1 MALVLLITVPAGG
14 LLGSNGRG
22 SNQAPSAVADLN
34 LRGGL
39 GGVRVGG
46 RREAWMA
53 SQGTGDDFVGRGA
66 ELAMLHRAL
75 CERRSGR
82 PAIVAVEGE
91 PGIGKTRLLHRF
103 AAEASDL
110 EVLWASGDE
119 AEMSLDYG
127 VAEQLWAAVPAG
139 LGVDRP
145 PMTAG
150 AAAAGGFAVGAA
162 LLDVLGALQQRGTV
176 AIVVDDL
183 QWADLPSARALL
195 FALRRLRRDNI
206 LVLLASRTYS
216 LARLGDSWSR
226 LLAERARRIRL
237 HGLTPPDLQP
247 LARALLG
254 LDLAPA
260 ARERLC
266 EHTGGN
272 PLYVRALLEELP
284 ASALADPSRELPAP
298 RSYSAIVLTRVA
310 QLSHSAQDLLAAAS
324 VVGVR
329 SSLPVVAAAAG
340 SGDPVAAFDEACAAD
355 LVTPAVRAGTG
366 EITFSHPLIR
376 AAIYGDL
383 PLGRRRHLHL
393 AVAGLLA
400 GREALFHR
408 VAATHDADDG
418 LATALAALADS
429 DIAAG
434 ELPKAAQLLFSA
446 ARLSADPAVGEE
458 RLLRAVELLLVAG
471 EASARDHVEAVRS
484 CRDGPHKRLV
494 TGLLTATAGQLG
506 EAVAQLEHLATDTQ
520 LLRGSALFGRLAAGL
535 AFLCSMQG
543 RGPEAAEWANQA
555 LVTTGNDPTTSL
567 TARQVLATALAMA
580 DRTAEALAML
590 APLSPGRIS
599 PGPYEPELV
608 TTRGALKASI
618 GDYVGASRDLA
629 AVLRWA
635 RAGAPLRSLPDAYA
649 ALAQAEYGLGEWD
662 NAATHAELA
671 ASLAR
676 DLGHFWFLAQAHKI
690 AVDIYAAR
698 GEWEF
703 ATEHAAAAR
712 QAARHIDVPGQ
723 VAAAAVAEATVA
735 WAQGNWQAVLD
746 ALAPLRQPN
755 LAELTRNFDPFTW
768 RLHQAEALLGVGR
781 ADRAAQVLD
790 ELEAA
795 PARPP
800 ATVLAIHRLRAGLAL
815 TRADPEAARARFSAG
830 LAAAAQSTCLQHAL
844 LAMDYARLLRTGG
857 NRREAIRLLRTA
869 RQILSELGAR
879 PFLDACGTE
888 LSACGVP
895 ISGTPRPANPHNLT
909 AKEQAVARLIA
920 RGLSNREAAAELYVS
935 AKAIEYHLGNIYAK
949 TGITSRH
956 QLAAALSSEPAADR
970 GAATVPAGRQS
981 LGVRTPPG

>member
-1 MALVLLITVPAGG
+1 MAG
-14 LLGSNGRG
+14 
-22 SNQAPSAVADLN
+22 
-34 LRGGL
+34 
-39 GGVRVGG
+39 
-46 RREAWMA
+46 
-53 SQGTGDDFVGRGA
+53 QGTGDDFVGRGA
-66 ELAMLHRAL
+66 ELAMLDRAL
-75 CERRSGR
+75 REARAGR
-82 PAIVAVEGE
+82 PPTVAVEGE
-91 PGIGKTRLLHRF
+91 PGIGKTWLLHRF
-103 AAEASDL
+103 AAEVPDL

-127 VAEQLWAAVPAG
+127 VAGQLWAGVPAG
-139 LGVDRP
+139 LGVDGP
-145 PMTAG
+145 LLTAD

-176 AIVVDDL
+176 AVVVDDL

-195 FALRRLRRDNI
+195 FALRRLRQDNI
-206 LVLLASRTYS
+206 LVLLASRPHS
-216 LARLGDSWSR
+216 LARLGDGWSR
-226 LLAERARRIRL
+226 LLAERARRMRL

-254 LDLAPA
+254 TDLTLA

-284 ASALADPSRELPAP
+284 ASALADQSRALPAP
-298 RSYSAIVLTRVA
+298 HSYAAIVLTRVA
-310 QLSHSAQDLLAAAS
+310 QLSHSAQDLVAAAS
-324 VVGVR
+324 VIGVR
-329 SSLPVVAAAAG
+329 SSLPVAAAAAG
-340 SGDPVAAFDEACAAD
+340 IGDPVAAFDEACAAG

-393 AVAGLLA
+393 AVADLLA
-400 GREALFHR
+400 GPEALFHR
-408 VAATHDADDG
+408 AAATDGADDE
-418 LATALAALADS
+418 LSAELAALADS

-434 ELPKAAQLLFSA
+434 ELPKAAQLLFSS
-446 ARLSADPAVGEE
+446 ARFSPDPAAGEE

-471 EASARDHVEAVRS
+471 EASARDHVDAVRS
-484 CRDGPHKRLV
+484 CRDGPHKRFV
-494 TGLLTATAGQLG
+494 MAVLTATAGQLG

-520 LLRGSALFGRLAAGL
+520 LRRGSALSGRVAAGL
-535 AFLCSMQG
+535 AFLSSMQG
-543 RGPEAAEWANQA
+543 RGPEAVDWANQA

-580 DRTAEALAML
+580 DRTADALAML
-590 APLSPGRIS
+590 APLSPARIS
-599 PGPYEPELV
+599 PDPHEPELV

-618 GDYVGASRDLA
+618 GDYAGASRDLE
-629 AVLRWA
+629 AVVRWA
-635 RAGAPLRSLPDAYA
+635 RGGAQLRSLPDAYA

-671 ASLAR
+671 VSLAR
-676 DLGHFWFLAQAHKI
+676 DLGHFWFLAQVHKV
-690 AVDIYAAR
+690 AVDVYAAR
-698 GEWEF
+698 GEWQF
-703 ATEHAAAAR
+703 ATEHVTAAQ
-712 QAARHIDVPGQ
+712 QASRHIDVPGQ
-723 VAAAAVAEATVA
+723 VAAASVAEATLA
-735 WAQGNWQAVLD
+735 WAQGNWQGVLD
-746 ALAPLRQPN
+746 ALAPLRQEN
-755 LAELTRNFDPFTW
+755 LAVLTRNFDPFTW
-768 RLHQAEALLGVGR
+768 RLQQSEALLSVGR
-781 ADRAAQVLD
+781 LDQAARVLD
-790 ELEAA
+790 EVEAA

-800 ATVLAIHRLRAGLAL
+800 AAVLAIHRLRAGLAL
-815 TRADPEAARARFSAG
+815 AHAKPGTARARFSAG
-830 LAAAAQSTCLQHAL
+830 IATATHSGTCFQRAL

-869 RQILSELGAR
+869 HQILSELGAK

-895 ISGTPRPANPHNLT
+895 ISETPVPANPHSLT
-909 AKEQAVARLIA
+909 AKEQVVARLVA

-956 QLAAALSSEPAADR
+956 QLGAVLSSQPTAERGTAA
-970 GAATVPAGRQS
+970 VPPSGN
-981 LGVRTPPG
+981 PWK

>member
-1 MALVLLITVPAGG
+1 
-14 LLGSNGRG
+14 
-22 SNQAPSAVADLN
+22 
-34 LRGGL
+34 
-39 GGVRVGG
+39 
-46 RREAWMA
+46 MA

-66 ELAMLHRAL
+66 ELAMLHRAV
-75 CERRSGR
+75 CEARAGR

-103 AAEASDL
+103 VAEASDL
-110 EVLWASGDE
+110 EVVWASGDE

-145 PMTAG
+145 PPTPG
-150 AAAAGGFAVGAA
+150 ASAAGGFAVGAA
-162 LLDVLGALQQRGTV
+162 LLDMFGALQQKGTAV
-176 AIVVDDL
+176 VVVDDL

-195 FALRRLRRDNI
+195 FALRRLRRDSI
-206 LVLLASRTYS
+206 LVLLASRTHS

-226 LLAERARRIRL
+226 LLAERAGRLCL
-237 HGLTPPDLQP
+237 HGLTQQDLQP

-254 LDLAPA
+254 VDLALA

-284 ASALADPSRELPAP
+284 ASALADQSRELPAP
-298 RSYSAIVLTRVA
+298 QSYAAIVLTRVA

-340 SGDPVAAFDEACAAD
+340 IGDPVAAFDEACAAD
-355 LVTPAVRAGTG
+355 LMTPAMRAGTG

-383 PLGRRRHLHL
+383 SLGRRRHLHL
-393 AVAGLLA
+393 AAAGLLA

-408 VAATHDADDG
+408 VAATHGADDE
-418 LATALAALADS
+418 LAAELAALADTE
-429 DIAAG
+429 IAAG
-434 ELPKAAQLLFSA
+434 ELPEAAQHLLSA
-446 ARLSADPAVGEE
+446 AKLSPDLAASEE

-471 EASARDHVEAVRS
+471 EASARDHVKAVRL
-484 CRDGPHKRLV
+484 CRDGPHKRLIMGV
-494 TGLLTATAGQLG
+494 LTATAGQLG
-506 EAVAQLEHLATDTQ
+506 EAVAQLEHLAADPQ
-520 LLRGSALFGRLAAGL
+520 LRRGSALSGRVAAAL

-543 RGPEAAEWANQA
+543 RGPEAVDWANRA
-555 LVTTGNDPTTSL
+555 LVTTGNDPTTRL

-580 DRTAEALAML
+580 DRTADALAML

-618 GDYVGASRDLA
+618 GDYAGASRDLEA
-629 AVLRWA
+629 AVRWA

-649 ALAQAEYGLGEWD
+649 ALAQADYGLGEWD

-671 ASLAR
+671 VSLAR
-676 DLGHFWFLAQAHKI
+676 DLGHFWFLAQAHKVAI
-690 AVDIYAAR
+690 DIYSAR

-703 ATEHAAAAR
+703 ATKHVAAAR
-712 QAARHIDVPGQ
+712 QATRHIDVPGQ
-723 VAAAAVAEATVA
+723 LAALSVAEATLA

-755 LAELTRNFDPFTW
+755 LAALTRNFDPFTW
-768 RLHQAEALLGVGR
+768 RLHQAEALLGAGR
-781 ADRAAQVLD
+781 LDQAAQVLD
-790 ELEAA
+790 EVEATSA
-795 PARPP
+795 PPP
-800 ATVLAIHRLRAGLAL
+800 ATVLAVHRLRAGLAL
-815 TRADPEAARARFSAG
+815 ARAEPGAARARFG
-830 LAAAAQSTCLQHAL
+830 VGIVAAEQSGTCLQHAL
-844 LAMDYARLLRTGG
+844 LAMDYARLLRAGG

-869 RQILSELGAR
+869 YQILSELGAR

-888 LSACGVP
+888 LSACGVS
-895 ISGTPRPANPHNLT
+895 ISGTPAPANPNSLT
-909 AKEQAVARLIA
+909 AKEQVVARLVA

-935 AKAIEYHLGNIYAK
+935 TKAIEYHLGNIYAK

-956 QLAAALSSEPAADR
+956 QLAVVLSSAPTADR
-970 GAATVPAGRQS
+970 AAAAVLPSRQS
-981 LGVRTPPG
+981 REVRTPP

>member
-1 MALVLLITVPAGG
+1 M
-14 LLGSNGRG
+14 
-22 SNQAPSAVADLN
+22 
-34 LRGGL
+34 
-39 GGVRVGG
+39 VG
-46 RREAWMA
+46 
-53 SQGTGDDFVGRGA
+53 QGTGDDFVGRGA
-66 ELAMLHRAL
+66 ELALLYCALGEARA
-75 CERRSGR
+75 GR
-82 PAIVAVEGE
+82 PAVVAVEGE
-91 PGIGKTRLLHRF
+91 PGIGKTQLLHRF

-119 AEMSLDYG
+119 AEVSLDYG
-127 VAEQLWAAVPAG
+127 VAEQLWAGVPAG
-139 LGVDRP
+139 LGVDGP
-145 PMTAG
+145 PLTAG

-195 FALRRLRRDNI
+195 FAVRRLRRDNI
-206 LVLLASRTYS
+206 LVLLASRTHS

-226 LLAERARRIRL
+226 LLDERARRIRL

-272 PLYVRALLEELP
+272 PLYVRALLQELP
-284 ASALADPSRELPAP
+284 ASALADPSGPLPAP
-298 RSYSAIVLTRVA
+298 HSYSATVLTRVA
-310 QLSHSAQDLLAAAS
+310 QLSHPAQDLLAAAS

-329 SSLPVVAAAAG
+329 SSLPVAAAAAG
-340 SGDPVAAFDEACAAD
+340 IGDPVAAFDEACAAR

-366 EITFSHPLIR
+366 EITFAHPLIR

-383 PLGRRRHLHL
+383 PLGRRRQLHR
-393 AVAGLLA
+393 AVASLLA
-400 GREALFHR
+400 SPEALSHR
-408 VAATHDADDG
+408 VAAAHAADDE
-418 LATALAALADS
+418 LAAELAALADS
-429 DIAAG
+429 NIAAG
-434 ELPKAAQLLFSA
+434 QLPKAAQHLLSA
-446 ARLSADPAVGEE
+446 ARLSPDPAACEE
-458 RLLRAVELLLVAG
+458 RLLRAVELLLTAG
-471 EASARDHVEAVRS
+471 DASATDHLEAVRS

-494 TGLLTATAGQLG
+494 VGLLTATAGQLG
-506 EAVAQLEHLATDTQ
+506 EAVAQLEHLAKDTQ
-520 LLRGSALFGRLAAGL
+520 LRPGSALSGRVAAGL

-555 LVTTGNDPTTSL
+555 LAATGTDPATGL
-567 TARQVLATALAMA
+567 TARQVLASALAMA
-580 DRTAEALAML
+580 DRTADALALL

-599 PGPYEPELV
+599 PGPYEPELL

-618 GDYVGASRDLA
+618 GDDAGASRDLA
-629 AVLRWA
+629 AVLRWV
-635 RAGAPLRSLPDAYA
+635 RAGAPLRSLPAAHA
-649 ALAQAEYGLGEWD
+649 ALAQAECGLGEWD
-662 NAATHAELA
+662 DAATHAELA
-671 ASLAR
+671 VSLAR
-676 DLGHFWFLAQAHKI
+676 DLGHFWFLAQAHKV

-703 ATEHAAAAR
+703 ATEHVAAAR
-712 QAARHIDVPGQ
+712 QAARRIDVPAQ
-723 VAAAAVAEATVA
+723 VAAASMAEATLA

-746 ALAPLRQPN
+746 ALAPLRQRN

-768 RLHQAEALLGVGR
+768 RLQQAEALVATR
-781 ADRAAQVLD
+781 RPDQAAQVLD

-795 PARPP
+795 PARPH

-815 TRADPEAARARFSAG
+815 TRAQPRAARARFSLG
-830 LAAAAQSTCLQHAL
+830 VAAAAHSGTCLQRAL

-869 RQILSELGAR
+869 HQILSQLGAK

-895 ISGTPRPANPHNLT
+895 IAGAPAPANPHSLT
-909 AKEQAVARLIA
+909 TKEQVVARLVA

-956 QLAAALSSEPAADR
+956 QLAAALSSQPAADR
-970 GAATVPAGRQS
+970 AAAAVPASRQS
-981 LGVRTPPG
+981 PEVRTPS

>member
-1 MALVLLITVPAGG
+1 
-14 LLGSNGRG
+14 
-22 SNQAPSAVADLN
+22 
-34 LRGGL
+34 
-39 GGVRVGG
+39 
-46 RREAWMA
+46 MA
-53 SQGTGDDFVGRGA
+53 SQGTGDDFAGRGA
-66 ELAMLHRAL
+66 ELALLHRAL
-75 CERRSGR
+75 CEARTGR

-119 AEMSLDYG
+119 AEMSLAHG
-127 VAEQLWAAVPAG
+127 VAEQLWAGVPAG
-139 LGVDRP
+139 LRLDGP
-145 PMTAG
+145 SLTTG

-195 FALRRLRRDNI
+195 FAFRRLRRDNI
-206 LVLLASRTYS
+206 LVLLASRTHS

-284 ASALADPSRELPAP
+284 AIALADQSRELPAP
-298 RSYSAIVLTRVA
+298 HSYSAIVLTRVA
-310 QLSHSAQDLLAAAS
+310 QLSHSAQNLLAAAS

-329 SSLPVVAAAAG
+329 SSLPVAAAAAG
-340 SGDPVAAFDEACAAD
+340 IGDPVAAFDEACAAG
-355 LVTPAVRAGTG
+355 LVTPVVRASTG

-383 PLGRRRHLHL
+383 PLGRRDHLHL
-393 AVAGLLA
+393 AVGGMLA
-400 GREALFHR
+400 GPEALFHR
-408 VAATHDADDG
+408 VAAAHGADDE
-418 LATALAALADS
+418 LSAELAALADS
-429 DIAAG
+429 DIASG

-446 ARLSADPAVGEE
+446 ARLSPDPAASEE

-471 EASARDHVEAVRS
+471 EASATDHVEAVRS

-494 TGLLTATAGQLG
+494 MAVLTATAGQLG
-506 EAVAQLEHLATDTQ
+506 EAVAQLEHLVTDGQ
-520 LLRGSALFGRLAAGL
+520 LRRGSALSGRVAAAL

-543 RGPEAAEWANQA
+543 RGHEAVGWANQA
-555 LVTTGNDPTTSL
+555 LATTGNDPTTRL

-580 DRTAEALAML
+580 DRTADALAML

-599 PGPYEPELV
+599 PGPYEPELL
-608 TTRGALKASI
+608 TTRGTLKASI
-618 GDYVGASRDLA
+618 GDYAGASRDLE
-629 AVLRWA
+629 AVVRWA

-649 ALAQAEYGLGEWD
+649 ALAQAEYGLGGWD

-671 ASLAR
+671 VSLAR
-676 DLGHFWFLAQAHKI
+676 DLGHFWFLAQAHKV
-690 AVDIYAAR
+690 AVDIYSAR

-703 ATEHAAAAR
+703 ATEHVAAAR

-723 VAAAAVAEATVA
+723 LAAAGVAEATLA
-735 WAQGNWQAVLD
+735 WAQGNWQGVLE
-746 ALAPLRQPN
+746 ALAPLRQGN
-755 LAELTRNFDPFTW
+755 LAVLTRNFDPFTW
-768 RLHQAEALLGVGR
+768 RLQQAEALLGAGR
-781 ADRAAQVLD
+781 LDQAARVLD
-790 ELEAA
+790 EVEAA
-795 PARPP
+795 PGRPP
-800 ATVLAIHRLRAGLAL
+800 ATVLAIYRLRAGLAL
-815 TRADPEAARARFSAG
+815 ARAEPAAAQARFSAG
-830 LAAAAQSTCLQHAL
+830 IAAAAQSGTCLHRGL
-844 LAMDYARLLRTGG
+844 LAMDNARLLRTGG
-857 NRREAIRLLRTA
+857 NRRQAIRLLRTA
-869 RQILSELGAR
+869 HQILSELGAK
-879 PFLDACGTE
+879 PFLDACSTE

-895 ISGTPRPANPHNLT
+895 IAGTPAPANPHSLT
-909 AKEQAVARLIA
+909 AKEQVVARLVA

-935 AKAIEYHLGNIYAK
+935 AKTVEYHLGNIYAK

-956 QLAAALSSEPAADR
+956 QLGAVLSSQQAADR
-970 GAATVPAGRQS
+970 SAAAVLPQRQS
-981 LGVRTPPG
+981 QELRTPP

>member
-1 MALVLLITVPAGG
+1 MILLITRPAGSW
-14 LLGSNGRG
+14 LDSNGRG
-22 SNQAPSAVADLN
+22 STYARTRSLTSICVAAWS
-34 LRGGL
+34 
-39 GGVRVGG
+39 GVRVGG
-46 RREAWMA
+46 RREARMA
-53 SQGTGDDFVGRGA
+53 SQDTGDDFAGRGA

-75 CERRSGR
+75 RAARAGQ
-82 PAIVAVEGE
+82 PTIVAVEGE

-103 AAEASDL
+103 AAEAPDL

-127 VAEQLWAAVPAG
+127 VAQQLWAAVPAET
-139 LGVDRP
+139 GVAGP
-145 PMTAG
+145 PPVTG
-150 AAAAGGFAVGAA
+150 PAAGGFAVGAA

-195 FALRRLRRDNI
+195 FGLRRLRRDNI
-206 LVLLASRTYS
+206 LVLLASRPHS

-284 ASALADPSRELPAP
+284 AIALADQSRELPAP
-298 RSYSAIVLTRVA
+298 HSYSAIVLTRVA

-324 VVGVR
+324 VVGVH
-329 SSLPVVAAAAG
+329 SSLPIAAAAAG
-340 SGDPVAAFDEACAAD
+340 ISDPVAAFDEACATD
-355 LVTPAVRAGTG
+355 LVAPAMPAGTG

-393 AVAGLLA
+393 TVAGLLA
-400 GREALFHR
+400 GPEALFHR
-408 VAATHDADDG
+408 VAAAHDADDE
-418 LATALAALADS
+418 LSAELAALADS

-446 ARLSADPAVGEE
+446 ARLSPDPAASEE

-484 CRDGPHKRLV
+484 CRDGPHKRFIMAV
-494 TGLLTATAGQLG
+494 LTATAGQLG
-506 EAVAQLEHLATDTQ
+506 EAVAQLEHLAMDRQ
-520 LLRGSALFGRLAAGL
+520 LRRGSALSGRVAGAL

-543 RGPEAAEWANQA
+543 RGPEAVEWANQA
-555 LVTTGNDPTTSL
+555 LASTGNDPTTSL
-567 TARQVLATALAMA
+567 TTRQVLASALAMA
-580 DRTAEALAML
+580 DRTADALAML
-590 APLSPGRIS
+590 APLSPARIS

-618 GDYVGASRDLA
+618 GDYAGASRDLET
-629 AVLRWA
+629 VVRWA
-635 RAGAPLRSLPDAYA
+635 RADAPLRSLPDAYA

-671 ASLAR
+671 VSLAR
-676 DLGHFWFLAQAHKI
+676 DLGHFWFLAQAHKV
-690 AVDIYAAR
+690 AVDIYSAR

-703 ATEHAAAAR
+703 ATEHVAAAR

-723 VAAAAVAEATVA
+723 VAAAGLAEATLA
-735 WAQGNWQAVLD
+735 WAQGNWQGVLD
-746 ALAPLRQPN
+746 ALAPLRQGN
-755 LAELTRNFDPFTW
+755 LAVLTRNFDPFTW
-768 RLHQAEALLGVGR
+768 RLQQTEALLGAGR
-781 ADRAAQVLD
+781 LDHATQVLD
-790 ELEAA
+790 EVEAA
-795 PARPP
+795 SARPP

-815 TRADPEAARARFSAG
+815 AHADPAAARAGFSAG
-830 LAAAAQSTCLQHAL
+830 IAAAAQSGTCLQRAL

-869 RQILSELGAR
+869 HRILSELGAK
-879 PFLDACGTE
+879 PFLDVCGTE

-895 ISGTPRPANPHNLT
+895 ISGTPVPANPHSLT
-909 AKEQAVARLIA
+909 AKEQVVARLVA

-956 QLAAALSSEPAADR
+956 QLGAVLSSQPAADR
-970 GAATVPAGRQS
+970 GAAAVTSSGNPWK
-981 LGVRTPPG
+981 

>member
-1 MALVLLITVPAGG
+1 MAG
-14 LLGSNGRG
+14 
-22 SNQAPSAVADLN
+22 
-34 LRGGL
+34 
-39 GGVRVGG
+39 
-46 RREAWMA
+46 
-53 SQGTGDDFVGRGA
+53 QGTGDDFVGRGA
-66 ELAMLHRAL
+66 ELAMLDRAL
-75 CERRSGR
+75 REARAGR
-82 PAIVAVEGE
+82 PPTVAVEGE
-91 PGIGKTRLLHRF
+91 PGIGKTWLLHRF
-103 AAEASDL
+103 AAEVPDL

-127 VAEQLWAAVPAG
+127 VAGQLWAGVPAG
-139 LGVDRP
+139 LGVDGP
-145 PMTAG
+145 LLTAD

-176 AIVVDDL
+176 AVVVDDL

-195 FALRRLRRDNI
+195 FALRRLRQDNI
-206 LVLLASRTYS
+206 LVLLASRPHS
-216 LARLGDSWSR
+216 LARLGDGWSR

-254 LDLAPA
+254 TDLTLA

-284 ASALADPSRELPAP
+284 ASALADQSRALPAP
-298 RSYSAIVLTRVA
+298 HSYAAIVLTRVA
-310 QLSHSAQDLLAAAS
+310 QLSHSAQDLVAAAS
-324 VVGVR
+324 VIGVR
-329 SSLPVVAAAAG
+329 SSLPVAAAAAG
-340 SGDPVAAFDEACAAD
+340 IGDPVAAFDQACAAG

-393 AVAGLLA
+393 AVADLLA
-400 GREALFHR
+400 GPEALFHR
-408 VAATHDADDG
+408 AAATDGADDE
-418 LATALAALADS
+418 LSAELAALADS

-434 ELPKAAQLLFSA
+434 ELPKAAQLLFSS
-446 ARLSADPAVGEE
+446 ARFSPDPAAGEE

-471 EASARDHVEAVRS
+471 EASARDHVDAVRS
-484 CRDGPHKRLV
+484 CRDGPHKRFV
-494 TGLLTATAGQLG
+494 MAVLTATAGQLG

-520 LLRGSALFGRLAAGL
+520 LRRGSALSGRVAAGL
-535 AFLCSMQG
+535 AFLSSMQG
-543 RGPEAAEWANQA
+543 RGPEAVDWANQA

-580 DRTAEALAML
+580 DRTADALAML
-590 APLSPGRIS
+590 APLSPARIS
-599 PGPYEPELV
+599 PDPHEPELV

-618 GDYVGASRDLA
+618 GDYAGASRDLE
-629 AVLRWA
+629 AVVRWA
-635 RAGAPLRSLPDAYA
+635 RGGAQLRSLPDAYA

-671 ASLAR
+671 VSLAR
-676 DLGHFWFLAQAHKI
+676 DLGHFWFLAQVHKV
-690 AVDIYAAR
+690 AVDVYAAR
-698 GEWEF
+698 GEWQF
-703 ATEHAAAAR
+703 ATEHVTAAR
-712 QAARHIDVPGQ
+712 QASRHIDVPGQ
-723 VAAAAVAEATVA
+723 VAAASVAEATLA
-735 WAQGNWQAVLD
+735 WAQGNWQGVLD
-746 ALAPLRQPN
+746 ALAPLRQEN
-755 LAELTRNFDPFTW
+755 LAVLTRNFDPFTW
-768 RLHQAEALLGVGR
+768 RLQQSEALLSVGR
-781 ADRAAQVLD
+781 LDQAARVLD
-790 ELEAA
+790 EVEAA

-800 ATVLAIHRLRAGLAL
+800 AAVLAIHRLRAGLAL
-815 TRADPEAARARFSAG
+815 AHAKPGTARARFSAG
-830 LAAAAQSTCLQHAL
+830 IATATHSGTCFQRAL

-869 RQILSELGAR
+869 HQILSELGAK

-895 ISGTPRPANPHNLT
+895 ISETPVPANPHSLT
-909 AKEQAVARLIA
+909 AKEQVVARLVA

-956 QLAAALSSEPAADR
+956 QLGAVLSSQPTAERGTAA
-970 GAATVPAGRQS
+970 VPPSGN
-981 LGVRTPPG
+981 PWK